1 MRVVIAGSSG
11 LIGTALVSQLRQ
23 AGHDV
28 LRLVRRPAR
37 APDERAWHPAAATMD
52 ADTLDGADA
61 LVNLCGSAMGN
72 KRWSGEVKQA
82 IRDSRIGPTE
92 VLSAAV
98 AEHRVPVLVNASG
111 VGYYGD
117 TGNRQVDET
126 APVGSGF
133 LAQVCRDW
141 EAATAA
147 AERAGARVVRARTGL
162 VISPAGG
169 LMGRLKPLFAV
180 GLGARLGSGQQYMP
194 WISLDDEVG
203 AIRFAL
209 EHDELS
215 GPVNLSGPDPV
226 TNAEFTRALG
236 EAMRRPAPL
245 VVPGFALR
253 LALGTEL
260 VNEMALIGQRAVPAA
275 LHRHGY
281 RFQHATLSAALAAA
295 LNQRGMNRHRA
306 RGHQPPA

>member
-1 MRVVIAGSSG
+1 MRVAIAGSSG
-11 LIGTALVSQLRQ
+11 LIGTALVVQLRQ

-28 LRLVRRPAR
+28 VRLVRRPPR
-37 APDERAWHPAAATMD
+37 ALDERAWDPSAATMD
-52 ADTLDGADA
+52 AGTLVEIDA
-61 LVNLCGSAMGN
+61 VVNLCGSAMGN
-72 KRWSGEVKQA
+72 RRWSGEVKQA

-92 VLSAAV
+92 VLAAAV
-98 AEHRVPVLVNASG
+98 AEHRVPVLVSASG

-117 TGNRQVDET
+117 TADREVDET
-126 APVGSGF
+126 SPLGSGF

-141 EAATAA
+141 EAATAPA
-147 AERAGARVVRARTGL
+147 VRAGARVVLVRTGL

-169 LMGRLKPLFAV
+169 LMSQLKPLFAV
-180 GLGARLGSGQQYMP
+180 GLGARLGSGAQYMP

-209 EHDELS
+209 ERDELS

-236 EAMRRPAPL
+236 EAMHRPTPL

-253 LALGTEL
+253 LIRGAEL
-260 VNEMALIGQRAVPAA
+260 VDEMVMTGQRAVPSV
-275 LHRHGY
+275 LRKYGY
-281 RFQHATLSAALAAA
+281 PFQHATLPAALAAA
-295 LNQRGMNRHRA
+295 LE
-306 RGHQPPA
+306 

>member
-11 LIGTALVSQLRQ
+11 LIGTALVALLRQ

-28 LRLVRRPAR
+28 LRLVRRPPR
-37 APDERAWHPAAATMD
+37 APDERAWNPAAAAMD

-61 LVNLCGSAMGN
+61 VVNLCGYPMGS

-92 VLSAAV
+92 VLAAAI
-98 AEHRVPVLVNASG
+98 AEHGVPVLINASA

-117 TGNRQVDET
+117 TGDREVDES
-126 APVGSGF
+126 APMGSGF
-133 LAQVCRDW
+133 LAQVCHDW

-162 VISPAGG
+162 VISPSGG
-169 LMGRLKPLFAV
+169 LMGQLRPLFAV
-180 GLGARLGSGQQYMP
+180 GLGGRLGSGKQYMP
-194 WISLDDEVG
+194 WISLDDEIG

-226 TNAEFTRALG
+226 TNAEFTKTVG
-236 EAMRRPAPL
+236 EAMGRPTPL
-245 VVPGFALR
+245 AVPAFALR
-253 LALGTEL
+253 LALGADF
-260 VNEMALIGQRAVPAA
+260 VDEMALIGQRAVPAA
-275 LHRHGY
+275 LRSHGY
-281 RFQHATLSAALAAA
+281 PFQHPTLAAA
-295 LNQRGMNRHRA
+295 LTA
-306 RGHQPPA
+306 ALE

>member
-1 MRVVIAGSSG
+1 MRVAIAGSSG
-11 LIGTALVSQLRQ
+11 LIGTALVVQLRQ

-28 LRLVRRPAR
+28 VRLVRRPPR
-37 APDERAWHPAAATMD
+37 ALDERAWDPSAATMD
-52 ADTLDGADA
+52 AGTLVEIDA
-61 LVNLCGSAMGN
+61 VVNLCGSAMGN
-72 KRWSGEVKQA
+72 RRWSGEVKQA

-92 VLSAAV
+92 VLAAAV
-98 AEHRVPVLVNASG
+98 AEHRVPVLVSASG

-117 TGNRQVDET
+117 TADREVDET
-126 APVGSGF
+126 SPLGSGF

-141 EAATAA
+141 EAATAPA
-147 AERAGARVVRARTGL
+147 VRAGARVVLVRTGL

-169 LMGRLKPLFAV
+169 LMSQLKPLFVV
-180 GLGARLGSGQQYMP
+180 GLGARLGSGAQYMP

-209 EHDELS
+209 ERDELS

-236 EAMRRPAPL
+236 EAMHRPTPL

-253 LALGTEL
+253 LIRGAEL
-260 VNEMALIGQRAVPAA
+260 VDEMVMTGQRAVPSV
-275 LHRHGY
+275 LRKYGY
-281 RFQHATLSAALAAA
+281 PFQHATLPAALAAA
-295 LNQRGMNRHRA
+295 LE
-306 RGHQPPA
+306 

>member
-1 MRVVIAGSSG
+1 MRVAIAGSSG
-11 LIGTALVSQLRQ
+11 LIGTALVVQLRQ

-28 LRLVRRPAR
+28 VRLVRRPPR
-37 APDERAWHPAAATMD
+37 DPDERAWDPSAATMD
-52 ADTLDGADA
+52 AGTLVEIDA
-61 LVNLCGSAMGN
+61 VVNLCGSAMGN
-72 KRWSGEVKQA
+72 RRWSGEVKQA

-92 VLSAAV
+92 VLAAAV
-98 AEHRVPVLVNASG
+98 AEHRVPVLVSASG

-117 TGNRQVDET
+117 TADREVDET
-126 APVGSGF
+126 SPLGSGF

-141 EAATAA
+141 EAATAPA
-147 AERAGARVVRARTGL
+147 VRAGARVVLVRTGL

-169 LMGRLKPLFAV
+169 LMSQLKPLFAV
-180 GLGARLGSGQQYMP
+180 GLGARLGSGAQYMP

-209 EHDELS
+209 ERDELS

-236 EAMRRPAPL
+236 EAMHRPTPL

-253 LALGTEL
+253 LIRGAEL
-260 VNEMALIGQRAVPAA
+260 VDEMVMTGQRAVPSV
-275 LHRHGY
+275 LRKYGY
-281 RFQHATLSAALAAA
+281 PFQHATLPAALAAA
-295 LNQRGMNRHRA
+295 LE
-306 RGHQPPA
+306 

>member
-11 LIGTALVSQLRQ
+11 LIGTTLVPLLRQ

-37 APDERAWHPAAATMD
+37 APDERTWDPPAATMD
-52 ADTLDGADA
+52 AGTFEGVDA
-61 LVNLCGSAMGN
+61 VVNLCGSAMGN
-72 KRWSGEVKQA
+72 RRWSGEVKQV

-92 VLSAAV
+92 VLAAAV
-98 AEHRVPVLVNASG
+98 AEHRIPVLVNASG

-117 TGNRQVDET
+117 TADRVVDES
-126 APVGSGF
+126 APMGSGF
-133 LAQVCRDW
+133 LARVCRDW

-147 AERAGARVVRARTGL
+147 AENAGARVVRARTGL
-162 VISPAGG
+162 VISPSGG

-180 GLGARLGSGQQYMP
+180 GLGGRLGSGRQYMP
-194 WISLDDEVG
+194 WISLEDEVG

-209 EHDELS
+209 ENDELA

-226 TNAEFTRALG
+226 TNAEFTRAVG
-236 EAMRRPAPL
+236 EALRRPAPL

-253 LALGTEL
+253 LVRGAEL
-260 VNEMALIGQRAVPAA
+260 VDEMALIGQRAVPGV
-275 LHRHGY
+275 LSKHGY
-281 RFQHATLSAALAAA
+281 PFQHPTLPAALAAA
-295 LNQRGMNRHRA
+295 LE
-306 RGHQPPA
+306 

>member
-1 MRVVIAGSSG
+1 MRVAIAGSSG
-11 LIGTALVSQLRQ
+11 LIGTALVVQLRQ

-28 LRLVRRPAR
+28 VRLVRRPPR
-37 APDERAWHPAAATMD
+37 APDERAWDPSAATMD
-52 ADTLDGADA
+52 AGALAEIDA
-61 LVNLCGSAMGN
+61 VVNLCGSAMGN
-72 KRWSGEVKQA
+72 RRWSGEVKQA

-92 VLSAAV
+92 VLAAAV
-98 AEHRVPVLVNASG
+98 AEHRVPVLVSGSG

-117 TGNRQVDET
+117 TADREIDET
-126 APVGSGF
+126 SPQGSGF

-141 EAATAA
+141 EAATAPA
-147 AERAGARVVRARTGL
+147 VRAGARVVLARTGL

-169 LMGRLKPLFAV
+169 LMSQLKPLFAV
-180 GLGARLGSGQQYMP
+180 GLGARLGSGAQYMP

-209 EHDELS
+209 ERDELS

-236 EAMRRPAPL
+236 EAMHRPTPL

-253 LALGTEL
+253 LIRGAEL
-260 VNEMALIGQRAVPAA
+260 VDEMVMTGQRAVPSV
-275 LHRHGY
+275 LRKYGY
-281 RFQHATLSAALAAA
+281 PFQHATLPAALAAA
-295 LNQRGMNRHRA
+295 LE
-306 RGHQPPA
+306 

>member
-1 MRVVIAGSSG
+1 MRVTIAGSSG
-11 LIGTALVSQLRQ
+11 LIGTALVPLLRQ

-28 LRLVRRPAR
+28 LRLVRGRPR
-37 APDERAWHPAAATMD
+37 APDERAWDPSTATMD
-52 ADTLDGADA
+52 AGTLEGTDA
-61 LVNLCGSAMGN
+61 VVNLCGSAMAN
-72 KRWSGEVKQA
+72 RRWSGEVKQA

-92 VLSAAV
+92 VLAAAV
-98 AEHRVPVLVNASG
+98 AEHRVPILVNASG

-117 TGNRQVDET
+117 TGNREVDET

-141 EAATAA
+141 EAATTVAQ
-147 AERAGARVVRARTGL
+147 RAGTRVVRVRTGL
-162 VISPAGG
+162 VISSSGG

-180 GLGARLGSGQQYMP
+180 GLGGRLGDGKQYMP

-209 EHDELS
+209 ERDELS

-226 TNAEFTRALG
+226 TNAEFTTAVG
-236 EAMRRPAPL
+236 EAMRRPTPL

-253 LALGTEL
+253 LVRGAEL
-260 VNEMALIGQRAVPAA
+260 VDEMVLTGQRAVPAV
-275 LHRHGY
+275 LRRHGY
-281 RFQHATLSAALAAA
+281 PFQHATLSAALAAA
-295 LNQRGMNRHRA
+295 LE
-306 RGHQPPA
+306 